1 LNVHVQDK
9 EMKIRTLLIILISLG
24 VSLITL
30 TVVITFGIFRFVR
43 YIQVESLPHEL
54 APQKIKREFKRLTR
68 YELPAKTNNLRAI
81 LERGR
86 DAYIFVRF
94 QTDPEGV
101 EYVKRSFGGQGVRS
115 QYLDKD
121 ILKYKTIF
129 TGVSIMEEYAGIKLF
144 DQESIGPGL
153 EISREAW
160 SGLSYKIFIEDKTN
174 TVYIYAFL
182 R

>member
-68 YELPAKTNNLRAI
+68 YELPAKTNNLH
-81 LERGR
+81 
-86 DAYIFVRF
+86 AYIFVRF